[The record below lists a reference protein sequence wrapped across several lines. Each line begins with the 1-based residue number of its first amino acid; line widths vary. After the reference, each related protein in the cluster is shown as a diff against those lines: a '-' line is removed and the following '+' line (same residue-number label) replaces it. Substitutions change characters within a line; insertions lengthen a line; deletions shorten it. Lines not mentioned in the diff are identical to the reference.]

1 VKTIFK
7 LPRISLFV
15 LIAALLAVL
24 FAGFLAPYDFA
35 YQNRR
40 LPFAPPTRIHFLDT
54 NHRFHIRPF
63 VYRWQAS
70 DSGTYTE
77 DQRIAYPVHFLVPA
91 IGPQFSARQIYTSRL
106 FGADNPAQILLIGS
120 DGYGR
125 DQFSRFLYGGQ
136 ISLFAGIL
144 ATAISMSLGM
154 LGGCLAGFYGSWLD
168 ELIMR
173 TAEVFLTLP
182 WLYLLFAVRAFLP
195 LEMAP
200 GQIFILLLTVI
211 GVIGWA
217 SPARV
222 IRGVVLS
229 AKERN
234 YVLAAKG
241 FGASDFY
248 LLRRHILPQV
258 LSVALTQSVT
268 LMPRYILAEVV
279 LSFFGLGVSE
289 PVPSWGNMLA
299 ALRQY
304 QVLESYWWMFLPALL
319 LFVIFLGYY
328 DLCS

>member
-1 VKTIFK
+1 
-7 LPRISLFV
+7 
-15 LIAALLAVL
+15 
-24 FAGFLAPYDFA
+24 
-35 YQNRR
+35 
-40 LPFAPPTRIHFLDT
+40 
-54 NHRFHIRPF
+54 
-63 VYRWQAS
+63 
-70 DSGTYTE
+70 
-77 DQRIAYPVHFLVPA
+77 
-91 IGPQFSARQIYTSRL
+91 
-106 FGADNPAQILLIGS
+106 
-120 DGYGR
+120 
-125 DQFSRFLYGGQ
+125 
-136 ISLFAGIL
+136 
-144 ATAISMSLGM
+144 MSLGM
-154 LGGCLAGFYGSWLD
+154 LGGCLAGFYGSWVD

-217 SPARV
+217 SPARLV
-222 IRGVVLS
+222 RGVVLS

-258 LSVALTQSVT
+258 FSVALTQSVT

-319 LFVIFLGYY
+319 LVVIFLGYY